1 DSSGLLKVDE
11 SQCLLLCDN
20 EKFQIYMETH
30 KEEPG
35 YVVYDYDHNG
45 TKKLIF
51 VSWTPDTASVKK
63 KTIYAASYE
72 AIKSRFGGCKFFQAH
87 DCDEVSNKCIS
98 EKL

>member
-1 DSSGLLKVDE
+1 
-11 SQCLLLCDN
+11 
-20 EKFQIYMETH
+20 MEQ
-30 KEEPG
+30 
-35 YVVYDYDHNG
+35 
-45 TKKLIF
+45 KKLIF